1 MGFYSMELHKP
12 FKSHGPQ
19 GPWRQK
25 SETVCKGLEGL
36 RGRGGK
42 YLRPLGMGVGRG
54 SWQQEQVEMEPGD
67 GAQGWGGGRKGS
79 GEVG

>member
-19 GPWRQK
+19 GLWRQK

-36 RGRGGK
+36 KGRGGK
-42 YLRPLGMGVGRG
+42 DLRPLGVGVG
-54 SWQQEQVEMEPGD
+54 QGD
-67 GAQGWGGGRKGS
+67 
-79 GEVG
+79 

>member
-25 SETVCKGLEGL
+25 SDSVCKGLEGL

-42 YLRPLGMGVGRG
+42 DLRPLGMGVGREADNR
-54 SWQQEQVEMEPGD
+54 SRLRWSLEMELRAGEEE
-67 GAQGWGGGRKGS
+67 GRAQEK
-79 GEVG
+79 